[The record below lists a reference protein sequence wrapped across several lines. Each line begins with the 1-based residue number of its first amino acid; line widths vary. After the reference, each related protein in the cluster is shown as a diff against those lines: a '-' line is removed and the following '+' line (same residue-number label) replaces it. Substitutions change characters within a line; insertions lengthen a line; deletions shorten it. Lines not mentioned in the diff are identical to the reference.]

1 MDDIKPEDRIVKIK
15 YDFDHM
21 AEKESDSL
29 HAIIAIAIIIVVAS
43 SQVGFSPYVLFAWP
57 YFAQGIAMIIV
68 FFATLAYY
76 ITQRNKRMQ
85 RKKLSRT
92 IKENGKKVI
101 GEIVSM
107 SETRLDSSKEN
118 FSYDIEYENPENGE
132 ISSIIITPSAALQKE
147 MYIKEKDLPLKVIV
161 YCYNGMTHVDAV
173 INPPIAKMAF
183 RKYSPSI
190 GSYII
195 IILTFVSALTAAFG
209 NIHLFIGSFVLAV
222 VVSAILVKTRNL

>member
-1 MDDIKPEDRIVKIK
+1 
-15 YDFDHM
+15 
-21 AEKESDSL
+21 
-29 HAIIAIAIIIVVAS
+29 
-43 SQVGFSPYVLFAWP
+43 
-57 YFAQGIAMIIV
+57 
-68 FFATLAYY
+68 
-76 ITQRNKRMQ
+76 MQ

-132 ISSIIITPSAALQKE
+132 ISSIIITPSALQKE

-173 INPPIAKMAF
+173 INPPIVKMAF

-195 IILTFVSALTAAFG
+195 LMLTIVSALTAAYG
-209 NIHLFIGSFVLAV
+209 NIRLFIGSLVLTAI
-222 VVSAILVKTRNL
+222 VSVILVKTRNL